1 MKHAVILATLAL
13 ACAGAQAASGKL
25 KIDVDSP
32 GFVSGSRIIEF
43 ENGVPQTI
51 VFTQPSAETF
61 DARCSALG
69 LVSASGEVP
78 TKVTLTVV
86 ATKFD
91 DGEIEVQTKVLASK
105 AGPAKEQLVSVKG
118 DKARCP
124 SVRGEESIITSLV
137 GREGTEILRAASF
150 DNLELAVRLT
160 AQ

>member
-1 MKHAVILATLAL
+1 M
-13 ACAGAQAASGKL
+13 
-25 KIDVDSP
+25 
-32 GFVSGSRIIEF
+32 
-43 ENGVPQTI
+43 
-51 VFTQPSAETF
+51 
-61 DARCSALG
+61 
-69 LVSASGEVP
+69 
-78 TKVTLTVV
+78 TVV

-137 GREGTEILRAASF
+137 GREGTEILRSASF